1 MRTLINHYNFFYA
14 ESINYLSVQKDI
26 IKSLKLSEEHLF
38 RALHPFNRANLFY
51 EVRYLSNPNAST
63 QMTDIFDYITS
74 LYRRRGKA
82 SSGIVYCRMRKT
94 CDELASYLRGKGL
107 NAKPYHR
114 GIPYDFSAFSFCH
127 DIITHLSI

>member
-1 MRTLINHYNFFYA
+1 MIMFFICWVDHYF
-14 ESINYLSVQKDI
+14 SVQKDI

-51 EVRYLSNPNAST
+51 EVRYLSNPSAST
-63 QMTDIFDYITS
+63 QMTDIFDYVTS

-94 CDELASYLRGKGL
+94 CDDLSSYLRGKGL

-114 GIPYDFSAFSFCH
+114 GIPYEFSTSLLCH
-127 DIITHLSI
+127 DIIIIPSSI